1 MSRQFTTEAEKA
13 LNKAAKF
20 AIRMGQRIVGSEH
33 LLFGLSAAP
42 GVAAKVLKE
51 NGMDKERLDI
61 EVREYCGMSDVVEI
75 EPLRGETS
83 PKLEALLLAAAE
95 EAGKMQ
101 LKETGTEHML
111 LAILKDTSC
120 VAYKI
125 LLASGAPIQKL
136 YTDIILTTGGDM
148 VQAKNELI
156 ASRSRNKKNSGTPTL
171 DQYARDLTQY
181 AKDGKLDPVLN
192 RDDEIESVIGIL
204 SRRMKN
210 NPCLIGEPGVGKTA
224 IVEGLASR
232 IVDGAVPDTL
242 EQKRILTL
250 DLSGMV
256 AGSKYRGEF
265 EERIK
270 RALRETKAAGNI
282 LLFIDELHTV
292 IGAGGAE
299 GAIDASNILK
309 PAMAR
314 GEIQVIGAT
323 TREEYRKHIEKDAA
337 LERRFQPVVIE
348 EPSAVQTISML
359 KGLRSRYEEFHKVE
373 ITDAAI
379 EAAVQ
384 LSERY
389 LNDRYLPDK
398 AIDLIDEASAKFHL
412 QTVYAQSDRTQ
423 EYEKEREDLYEQKEQ
438 ALIAGDLERVR
449 ELLAAEKKLEK
460 KIEKE
465 EELKQEQRQKKDK
478 ILPSHIAQVVAKWT
492 HIPVEQMEEA
502 EKERLKKLDAILH
515 ERVVG
520 QNDAVKAVARA
531 IRRGRVGLKDP
542 KRPIGSFLFLGPT
555 GVGKTEL
562 SKALAEAVFGS
573 EKDMIRVDMS
583 EYMEK
588 QSVSKMIGSPPGY
601 VGYEEGGQLSE
612 KVRRKP
618 YSVLLFDEIEKA
630 HPDVFNMLLQV
641 LEDGHITDAHGKKVD
656 FKNTI
661 IIMTSNAGANRIISP
676 KTLGFGQAK
685 TSEEE
690 YQKMKEGVMEEVKH
704 IFKPEFINRVD
715 EMIVFHALNK
725 ENIKDITKI
734 MLKQFAK
741 RVKDQMDMELC
752 IADDVVDFISDKG
765 FDKDYGAR
773 PIRRALQT
781 ELEDVLAEAVLM
793 GDISI
798 GDMVDVSLSCEGTKK
813 KIVVKKK
820 TFADEKK

>member
-478 ILPSHIAQVVAKWT
+478 ILPSHIAQMVAKWT

-725 ENIKDITKI
+725 ENIKYITKI

-741 RVKDQMDMELC
+741 RVKNQMDMELC

>member
-1 MSRQFTTEAEKA
+1 MSRQFTAEAEKA

-61 EVREYCGMSDVVEI
+61 EVREYCGMSDVVEM

-232 IVDGAVPDTL
+232 IVDGAVPDIL

-373 ITDAAI
+373 ITDVAI

-676 KTLGFGQAK
+676 KTLGFGQVK

-690 YQKMKEGVMEEVKH
+690 YKKMKEGVMEEVKH

-741 RVKDQMDMELC
+741 RVKNQMDMELC

-793 GDISI
+793 EDISI
-798 GDMVDVSLSCEGTKK
+798 GDTVDVSLSCEGTKK

>member
-1 MSRQFTTEAEKA
+1 MSRQFTAEAEKA

-61 EVREYCGMSDVVEI
+61 EVREYCGMSDVVEM

-232 IVDGAVPDTL
+232 IVDGAVPDIL

-676 KTLGFGQAK
+676 KTLGFGQVK

-690 YQKMKEGVMEEVKH
+690 YKKMKEGVMEEVKH

-741 RVKDQMDMELC
+741 RVKNQMDMELC

-793 GDISI
+793 EDISI
-798 GDMVDVSLSCEGTKK
+798 GDTVDVSLSCEGTKK

>member
-798 GDMVDVSLSCEGTKK
+798 GDTVDVSLSCEGTKK

>member
-61 EVREYCGMSDVVEI
+61 EVREYSGMTDVVEI

-676 KTLGFGQAK
+676 KTLGFGQVK

-690 YQKMKEGVMEEVKH
+690 YKKMKEGVMEEVKH

-741 RVKDQMDMELC
+741 RVKNQMDMELC

-798 GDMVDVSLSCEGTKK
+798 GDTVDVSLSCEGTKK